1 MINLII
7 VLVVVITAVWVY
19 LDATKNKI
27 GKVKNSKGMFNMSA
41 GAWGTVTLFLWI
53 IGFPAY
59 LIKRSSLI
67 EKAKESPVVVE
78 GAGRTV
84 KTAVLAIIGVLFIF
98 VTVSPMLGTSKAVA
112 MVKGGTLSL
121 CPGHTVEQMANG
133 FLDDPSWESGVGNNG
148 TEFVNVSGGITL
160 SGKPVTAVVQ
170 FTVDETGGTF
180 QYNAFEINEVPQNN
194 FMAAALFKKMCD
206 SATN

>member
-1 MINLII
+1 MIDLIV

-27 GKVKNSKGMFNMSA
+27 GKVKDSKGMFNMSA

-59 LIKRSSLI
+59 LIKRSNLI
-67 EKAKESPVVVE
+67 ETAKESPIVVE
-78 GAGRTV
+78 SAGRAV
-84 KTAVLAIIGVLFIF
+84 KTAILAIIGALFVF
-98 VTVSPMLGTSKAVA
+98 VVVSPMLGTSKAVA

-121 CPGHTVEQMANG
+121 CPGHTVEQMVNG
-133 FLDDPSWESGVGNNG
+133 FLDSPSWESGESKNG
-148 TEFVNVSGGITL
+148 AEFVNVSGGITL
-160 SGKPVTAVVQ
+160 SGKPVNAVVQ
-170 FTVDETGGTF
+170 FTVDEAGGTF

-194 FMAAALFKKMCD
+194 FMATALFKKMCD